1 MPLQVKEIIVPRY
14 ITPCRIMGY
23 DYTINPYIGCPHRCV
38 YCYAEFMKRANPGAP
53 WGSFLDVK
61 VQSRPCRPV
70 RLQGKKVFLSSVTDC
85 YNAWEEKYALTRRLL
100 QQLARAGA
108 QVTVLTKSPLVTRDI
123 DVFQTL
129 PGVTVGLSIGSLNP
143 QLIKATEPDAPPV
156 SERLHALETLHGH
169 GIRTWVHM
177 APIFPQLSD
186 WRAVCEAAAPFTEQ
200 FSFENLKLRFAAL
213 TRVQEYILREHPS
226 LKALYDQIYV
236 HRDFSYW
243 EEQRQEILTYCQAR
257 GLSGRVYFSNQH
269 LGDEAA

>member
-1 MPLQVKEIIVPRY
+1 M
-14 ITPCRIMGY
+14 
-23 DYTINPYIGCPHRCV
+23 
-38 YCYAEFMKRANPGAP
+38 
-53 WGSFLDVK
+53 
-61 VQSRPCRPV
+61 
-70 RLQGKKVFLSSVTDC
+70 
-85 YNAWEEKYALTRRLL
+85 

-108 QVTVLTKSPLVTRDI
+108 EVTVLTKSPLVTRDI

-169 GIRTWVHM
+169 GIRTWVHV

>member
-108 QVTVLTKSPLVTRDI
+108 EVTVLTKSPLVTRDI

-169 GIRTWVHM
+169 EKRQGR
-177 APIFPQLSD
+177 LSSFIAEVLVGKAHPAAQAA
-186 WRAVCEAAAPFTEQ
+186 RLAV
-200 FSFENLKLRFAAL
+200 
-213 TRVQEYILREHPS
+213 
-226 LKALYDQIYV
+226 
-236 HRDFSYW
+236 
-243 EEQRQEILTYCQAR
+243 
-257 GLSGRVYFSNQH
+257 G
-269 LGDEAA
+269 